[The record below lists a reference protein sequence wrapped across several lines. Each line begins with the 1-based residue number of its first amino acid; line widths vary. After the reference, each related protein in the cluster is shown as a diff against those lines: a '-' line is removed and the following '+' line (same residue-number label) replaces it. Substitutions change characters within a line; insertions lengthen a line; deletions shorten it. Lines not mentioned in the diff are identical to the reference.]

1 MSTRRRI
8 SDPVTDAVLR
18 GDGPGLRT
26 QGLPDLAA
34 VADAVAP
41 LRRAAQDG
49 PVQPTPALAALLA
62 HGARGLVHPTGAAP
76 VPAPRPAAGPTGRH
90 GRRVTAPNRRNR
102 MVWEWLGGLGLA
114 AKLGAASAV
123 AVASVG
129 LTGAA
134 GALPDPVQNDFD
146 KVVATVSPF
155 DGGDDPATGISV
167 EDDATPTD
175 DATPGATPTDDATSP
190 DDAPSTGATP
200 SDDGTTGDATPSGT
214 RSDDAD
220 DASEDSEHSED
231 SDEAG
236 DDHGGR
242 SHEDAEDDSDD
253 DSDHRS
259 GSTSGSRHGSG
270 SSTGDDRSGSG
281 RGSRSDDDADED
293 RSGSSHDDGADED
306 RSGTSHDEAD
316 DENRSGSGG
325 GGSEDRSGKDSH
337 EDEPEDD

>member
-26 QGLPDLAA
+26 QGRPDLAA

-41 LRRAAQDG
+41 LRRAAADG
-49 PVQPTPALAALLA
+49 PVQPTPALAALLV
-62 HGARGLVHPTGAAP
+62 HGTRGLVHPTGAAP
-76 VPAPRPAAGPTGRH
+76 VPAPHPAAGPTGRH
-90 GRRVTAPNRRNR
+90 GRRVTAPNRRKR

-155 DGGDDPATGISV
+155 EGGDDQATGIPV

-175 DATPGATPTDDATSP
+175 DATPGATPTDGATSP
-190 DDAPSTGATP
+190 DDGPSTGATP
-200 SDDGTTGDATPSGT
+200 SDDGTTDDPTPSGT
-214 RSDDAD
+214 RSDDD
-220 DASEDSEHSED
+220 SED

-242 SHEDAEDDSDD
+242 THEDDDEDD

-259 GSTSGSRHGSG
+259 STSGSRHGSG
-270 SSTGDDRSGSG
+270 SATDDDDRSGSG
-281 RGSRSDDDADED
+281 RGSRSDDNADEDRSGSSHDDADED
-293 RSGSSHDDGADED
+293 RSGSSHDEADEADDED
-306 RSGTSHDEAD
+306 RSGSDGGRSD
-316 DENRSGSGG
+316 DS
-325 GGSEDRSGKDSH
+325 SGKDSH
-337 EDEPEDD
+337 EDEDEPEDD

>member
-26 QGLPDLAA
+26 QGRPDLAA

-49 PVQPTPALAALLA
+49 PVQPTPALAALLV
-62 HGARGLVHPTGAAP
+62 HGTRGLVHPTGTAP
-76 VPAPRPAAGPTGRH
+76 VTAPHPAAGPTGRH
-90 GRRVTAPNRRNR
+90 GRRVTAPNRRKR

-175 DATPGATPTDDATSP
+175 DATPGATPTDDATTP
-190 DDAPSTGATP
+190 GDGPSTGATP
-200 SDDGTTGDATPSGT
+200 SGDGTTGDATPSGT

-220 DASEDSEHSED
+220 DDSEDSEDSED

-242 SHEDAEDDSDD
+242 THEDDDADD

-259 GSTSGSRHGSG
+259 STSGSRHGSG
-270 SSTGDDRSGSG
+270 SSKGDDRSGSG
-281 RGSRSDDDADED
+281 SGSRSDDDADED
-293 RSGSSHDDGADED
+293 RSGSSDDEA
-306 RSGTSHDEAD
+306 DEAD

-325 GGSEDRSGKDSH
+325 GGADDSSGKDSH